1 MLTFSAD
8 PDVAE
13 QQMNAIIFYLT
24 AFGYIDGKFDF
35 TEKTFVRI
43 YIRQLVTA
51 RARAAMPDAEPA
63 TRDEVVSR
71 FVAHFLEVFEQIDRS
86 VKDLFDEAV
95 ADGEDV
101 EKFVYAK
108 LKLRSYEIFQS
119 FDPANQRELLT
130 CVDELIYADGSV
142 HPAEQAFRQELEAL
156 LEAPTALGI
165 HDIEIVRETDREPS
179 RVAIEGPA
187 SLRSRLEDH
196 PFFASFEPH
205 YSAAP
210 ARIRAQVAGDLDLMR
225 RFVGQLGE
233 QRRAGAGRLAGKH
246 TVAEFAG
253 ERPFLHGHVYGHP
266 AEPGRVYE
274 LTVLGDL
281 HGCYSCLKGALLQ
294 ADFFAKLE
302 AWKLDPRKPEPKL
315 VLLGDYIDRGRF
327 SYNGVLR
334 TMMQLFLAAPEHVFP
349 LRGNHEYY
357 IEYRG
362 RIYGGVKPAEAI
374 NTLVN
379 HVPGEVFAEYM
390 KLFEELPSMLFFDD
404 VLFVHAGIPRDVDI
418 ARITDFAALNDPEV
432 RFQMLWSDPSTA
444 DVIPADLQAQ
454 NARFPFGKRQFEAFM
469 QKLGCSIMVRGH
481 EKVDAGFRPMYGDP
495 ASLITLFSA
504 GGADN
509 NDLPDDSSYRAV
521 TPMAATIRIDG
532 GAVQVTP
539 WLIDYERFNDPR
551 RNRFFA
557 SPPEIEHKTGWRLRA
572 GAPRD
577 DARGVAWW
585 YVYVA
590 RCRDDSLYCGIARDV
605 AARIAEHDAGTG
617 ARYTRR
623 PGPPAGALR

>member
-1 MLTFSAD
+1 MLTFSSN

-24 AFGYIDGKFDF
+24 AFGYIDGEFDF

-43 YIRQLVTA
+43 YIRQLVSA
-51 RARAAMPDAEPA
+51 RAKAAMPDADA
-63 TRDEVVSR
+63 RTRDEVVQK

-86 VKDLFDEAV
+86 VKELFDEAV

-108 LKLRSYEIFQS
+108 LKLRSYEIFQT
-119 FDPANQRELLT
+119 FDTANQHELLAT
-130 CVDELIYADGSV
+130 VDELIYADGSV
-142 HPAEQAFRQELEAL
+142 HPAEQKFRNELEAL
-156 LEAPTALGI
+156 LDGATALAPEEL
-165 HDIEIVRETDREPS
+165 EIISDGNRI
-179 RVAIEGPA
+179 AIEGPA
-187 SLRSRLEDH
+187 SLRPRLEDH
-196 PFFASFEPH
+196 PFFTSFEQH
-205 YSAAP
+205 YSADP
-210 ARIRAQVAGDLDLMR
+210 HVIRGQVASDLDLMH
-225 RFVGQLGE
+225 RFVAQLAA
-233 QRRAGAGRLAGKH
+233 QRAAGAGRLAGKR
-246 TVAEFAG
+246 TVADLAG
-253 ERPFLHGHVYGHP
+253 EKPFLDGHIYAHP
-266 AEPGRVYE
+266 AAPDRIYE

-302 AWKLDPRKPEPKL
+302 AWKLDARKPEPKL
-315 VLLGDYIDRGRF
+315 ILLGDYIDRGRF

-334 TMMQLFLAAPEHVFP
+334 AVMELFLAAPDHVFP

-379 HVPGEVFAEYM
+379 HMPGEVFAEYM
-390 KLFEELPSMLFFDD
+390 KMFEELPNMLFFDD
-404 VLFVHAGIPRDVDI
+404 IMFVHAGIPRDADI
-418 ARITDFAALNDPEV
+418 KTKIHDLAALNDPDL

-444 DVIPADLQAQ
+444 DVIPDDLQAQ
-454 NARFPFGKRQFEAFM
+454 NARFPFGRVQFETFM
-469 QKLGCSIMVRGH
+469 QKLGCSLLIRGH

-495 ASLITLFSA
+495 AALITLFSA

-509 NDLPDDSSYRAV
+509 NDLPEESSYRGV
-521 TPMAATIRIDG
+521 TPMAATIRLEHG
-532 GAVQVTP
+532 TAQVTP

-557 SPPEIEHKTGWRLRA
+557 SPPEIEHKIG
-572 GAPRD
+572 
-577 DARGVAWW
+577 
-585 YVYVA
+585 
-590 RCRDDSLYCGIARDV
+590 
-605 AARIAEHDAGTG
+605 
-617 ARYTRR
+617 
-623 PGPPAGALR
+623 

>member
-1 MLTFSAD
+1 
-8 PDVAE
+8 
-13 QQMNAIIFYLT
+13 MNAIIFYLT

-51 RARAAMPDAEPA
+51 RAKAAMPDAEPA
-63 TRDEVVSR
+63 TRDEVVTR

-142 HPAEQAFRQELEAL
+142 HPAEQAFRHELEAL
-156 LEAPTALGI
+156 LDSPTALGI
-165 HDIEIVRETDREPS
+165 QDIEIMRDAEPG
-179 RVAIEGPA
+179 RVAIEGPT

-196 PFFASFEPH
+196 PFFAGFEQH
-205 YSAAP
+205 YSADP
-210 ARIRAQVAGDLDLMR
+210 DRIRAQVAGDLDLMR
-225 RFVGQLGE
+225 RFVAQLAD

-246 TVAEFAG
+246 TVADFAG
-253 ERPFLHGHVYGHP
+253 ERPFLDGHVYVHP

-302 AWKLDPRKPEPKL
+302 AWRLDRRQPEPKL

-334 TMMQLFLAAPEHVFP
+334 TMMQLFLAAPDHVFP

-404 VLFVHAGIPRDVDI
+404 VLFVHAGIPRDADS
-418 ARITDFAALNDPEV
+418 AKLTDFAALNDPEV

-444 DVIPADLQAQ
+444 DFIPADLQAQ

-481 EKVDAGFRPMYGDP
+481 EKVDAGFRPMYGDA

-509 NDLPDDSSYRAV
+509 NDLPEDSSYRAV

-532 GAVQVTP
+532 GTVQVTP

-557 SPPEIEHKTGWRLRA
+557 SPPEIEHKA
-572 GAPRD
+572 G
-577 DARGVAWW
+577 
-585 YVYVA
+585 
-590 RCRDDSLYCGIARDV
+590 
-605 AARIAEHDAGTG
+605 
-617 ARYTRR
+617 
-623 PGPPAGALR
+623 